1 MSGMIGMARV
11 GARTSPRRR
20 LAVRQIDSAPL
31 LSDLR
36 NWFETA
42 RLPGRSPTAEAISYA
57 LNRPGMLPL
66 RGVGDLA
73 DPWPVTVPWRIEPL
87 EPAARS
93 RKAIEPVP
101 GFLPASDVWAVFPT
115 GRPASAKARAFAM
128 FMAAP
133 PLLPNAQPRLCCVP

>member
-1 MSGMIGMARV
+1 MPEKLQRPGMSGMIGMARV

-20 LAVRQIDSAPL
+20 LAVRRIDSAPL

-57 LNRPGMLPL
+57 LHQPGMLPL
-66 RGVGDLA
+66 RGVGNLA
-73 DPWPVTVPWRIEPL
+73 DPWPVPVPWRIEPQ
-87 EPAARS
+87 EPAARP

-101 GFLPASDVWAVFPT
+101 GFLLASDVWAVFPT
-115 GRPASAKARAFAM
+115 GGRQVSGDRGFESCSR
-128 FMAAP
+128 
-133 PLLPNAQPRLCCVP
+133 QQ